1 MFSFFFYK
9 QIFIS
14 MKNII
19 VFPYI
24 SFNMLYYVSWFLF
37 SYQGGTKYL
46 YIVRPLWRAYAIMIK
61 TTKWIITVIKN
72 LFFFVRVFFFITI
85 LLKSFRRQKIQCVKV
100 VAACQRMRLSY
111 LLIFSLTKLIMRT
124 AIDWSVGYY
133 SCKFT
138 LGLQYFFLMKIK
150 GVNIVY
156 IFNNFKCWFY
166 LNTVF
171 KIIHSDISKYTL
183 EI

>member
-72 LFFFVRVFFFITI
+72 LFFFVRVFFFYNYT
-85 LLKSFRRQKIQCVKV
+85 
-100 VAACQRMRLSY
+100 
-111 LLIFSLTKLIMRT
+111 
-124 AIDWSVGYY
+124 
-133 SCKFT
+133 
-138 LGLQYFFLMKIK
+138 
-150 GVNIVY
+150 
-156 IFNNFKCWFY
+156 
-166 LNTVF
+166 F
-171 KIIHSDISKYTL
+171 KIILTTENSVRQSSCSLSAHALVIFIDIFFDKIDNAYSNRLKRWL
-183 EI
+183 L

>member
-61 TTKWIITVIKN
+61 TTKWIITGIKN
-72 LFFFVRVFFFITI
+72 LFFFVRVFFYNYT
-85 LLKSFRRQKIQCVKV
+85 
-100 VAACQRMRLSY
+100 
-111 LLIFSLTKLIMRT
+111 
-124 AIDWSVGYY
+124 
-133 SCKFT
+133 
-138 LGLQYFFLMKIK
+138 
-150 GVNIVY
+150 
-156 IFNNFKCWFY
+156 
-166 LNTVF
+166 F
-171 KIIHSDISKYTL
+171 KIILTTENSVRQSSCSLSAHALVIFIDIFFDKIDNAYSNRLKRWL
-183 EI
+183 L